1 MKRLNRHPI
10 MTGLALVLLMLTG
23 CAQHALQ
30 IRNAQDSFSQGA
42 ELELA
47 RKFDIAMPG
56 IANPTEEAQRHYAI
70 ALGLVNEALRD
81 GATDLKKDSLYGV
94 ALTIKALASWRLGD
108 INTAQQA
115 AKEVTAIAGS
125 NAGQNRVWPRDRG
138 ICKALE
144 ALVKIDALA
153 TSTVAFEKTRDS
165 DKQEKTLA
173 EIISKGEKVQSEIES
188 LGSDPD
194 LDGHPFQIYLAQADC
209 ELAYVLFTATA
220 AGVHFNTRVQPNLNH
235 GKSYKQRY
243 QEVRRRALDGLT
255 AVSGKPG
262 FEMFKMQTE
271 AMKRYYSAL
280 IPKLE

>member
-1 MKRLNRHPI
+1 MKRLSRHPM

-47 RKFDIAMPG
+47 RKFNIAMAEV
-56 IANPTEEAQRHYAI
+56 ANPNEEAQRHYAI
-70 ALGLVNEALRD
+70 ALGLINETLRD
-81 GATDLKKDSLYGV
+81 GAADLKRDSLYGV

-108 INTAQQA
+108 INTALQA
-115 AKEVTAIAGS
+115 AREVAAMADSKTGE
-125 NAGQNRVWPRDRG
+125 NRVWPRDRG

-153 TSTVAFEKTRDS
+153 KRATAFEKTPER

-173 EIISKGEKVQSEIES
+173 DIISGGEEVQAEIGKV
-188 LGSDPD
+188 GDDAD
-194 LDGHPFQIYLAQADC
+194 LAGHPFQVYLAQADC

-220 AGVHFNTRVQPNLNH
+220 AGVHFNTRIQAGH
-235 GKSYKQRY
+235 SESYKQRY
-243 QEVRRRALDGLT
+243 QEVRRRALEGLT

-262 FEMFKMQTE
+262 LEMFKKHTE
-271 AMKRYYSAL
+271 AMKRYYSAMM
-280 IPKLE
+280 PELE